1 MKKLIVKDDGQ
12 ILLDGVVIDKEK
24 FTSDFLIQIFK
35 DKMNNNIAFELSD
48 KATISQI
55 FKSIEESLS
64 GENSFIEQYNEAKN
78 RAEKYKENLD
88 RLNTID
94 NGQDKI
100 D

>member
-12 ILLDGVVIDKEK
+12 ILLDGAVIDKEK
-24 FTSDFLIQIFK
+24 FTSEFLIQVFK
-35 DKMNNNIAFELSD
+35 DKMNNDITFELSD

-78 RAEKYKENLD
+78 RAEKYKKELD

-94 NGQDKI
+94 NSQDKI
-100 D
+100 E